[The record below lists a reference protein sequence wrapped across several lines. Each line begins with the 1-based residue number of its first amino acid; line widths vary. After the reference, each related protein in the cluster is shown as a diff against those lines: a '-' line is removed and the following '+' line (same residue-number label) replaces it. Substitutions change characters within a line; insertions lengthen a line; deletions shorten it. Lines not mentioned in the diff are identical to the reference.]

1 MDKGDERPT
10 PEFKPCT
17 ETPAYRQWLRDSGR
31 APERLCVE
39 AQRLGLYCRYAG
51 VGLWDMSVVEAD
63 PLNPDN
69 VFFWSESFRRLL
81 GFETEEEFPNRLE
94 SWSSRLHPAD
104 KARTLQAFHKHL
116 LDRSNLTPYDLKYR
130 LKCRDGHYRWFR
142 ATGDTQRDVGGHPIR
157 VVGSLIDI
165 HESTLNQ
172 HAAQQA
178 EILKELNRFHD
189 AAARL
194 ATANARLRIDRMEE
208 GLNECLGILGNF
220 LDADRA
226 YLFSNNLVERYWS
239 NTHEWCAPG
248 VNGYID
254 ELQHVPFDCAP
265 GMVDGFQQGEPFIVT
280 SLDNLPPDKGTFR
293 KFLEMQGIRSV
304 ILHPLLTDGELLGFV
319 GFDDIEEE
327 RDFSSTERAM
337 LSLAAEN
344 FAATLARQQHYQ
356 HVQQAK
362 AELEIVNQRL
372 REALEEVQRLARTD
386 PLTGLSNRRWMQECL
401 ANEAARRLR
410 TPSPLSII
418 IMDVDHFKKIN
429 DQFGHNVGDKV
440 LRRLADTLKDTV
452 RCNDVVARWGGEEF
466 MVMAADTDRQEALK
480 LAERLRGEVARLRVP
495 PLRRITISL
504 GLAEAGPG
512 EDLNQLIVR
521 ADRALYKAKAE
532 GRNQTVLAELS

>member
-1 MDKGDERPT
+1 MD
-10 PEFKPCT
+10 
-17 ETPAYRQWLRDSGR
+17 
-31 APERLCVE
+31 

-51 VGLWDMSVVEAD
+51 VGLWDMCVVEAD

-104 KARTLQAFHKHL
+104 KARTLRTFQKHL
-116 LDRSNLTPYDLKYR
+116 MDRDQQTPYDLKYR

-142 ATGDTQRDVGGHPIR
+142 ATGDTQRDASGRPIR
-157 VVGSLIDI
+157 VAGSLIDI
-165 HESTLNQ
+165 HDSTLNQ
-172 HAAQQA
+172 KTAQQA

-194 ATANARLRIDRMEE
+194 ATANAKLRIDRMDE
-208 GLNECLGILGNF
+208 GLHECLAILGGF

-226 YLFSNNLVERYWS
+226 YLFSNNLRERYWT

-248 VNGYID
+248 ISSHIED
-254 ELQHVPFDCAP
+254 LQRVSFDYLP
-265 GMVDGFQQGEPFIVT
+265 GIIERFQQGQPFILT
-280 SLDNLPPDKGTFR
+280 ALDHLPPEFKICR
-293 KFLEMQGIRSV
+293 ELLEMQGIRSV
-304 ILHPLLTDGELLGFV
+304 ILHPLLADGELLGFV
-319 GFDDIEEE
+319 GFDDVEEE
-327 RDFSSTERAM
+327 RDFSSTEKAM

-344 FAATLARQQHYQ
+344 FSATLARQQQYQ
-356 HVQQAK
+356 HVRQAK
-362 AELEIVNQRL
+362 TELEIVNQRL

-401 ANEAARRLR
+401 AKEAARRLR

-418 IMDVDHFKKIN
+418 LMDVDHFKKIN
-429 DQFGHNVGDKV
+429 DRFGHDVGDKV

-452 RCNDVVARWGGEEF
+452 RCNDVIARWGGEEF
-466 MVMAADTDRQEALK
+466 MVMAADTDLQEALK
-480 LAERLRGEVARLRVP
+480 LAERLRREVARLRVP
-495 PLRRITISL
+495 PLEQITISL

-512 EDLNQLIVR
+512 EDLGQLIVR
-521 ADRALYKAKAE
+521 ADRALYRAKSE
-532 GRNQTVLAELS
+532 GRNQAVLAEPF